1 MFIMTKANNALSV
14 VSRTAASRKP
24 LVVQTVAQCLG
35 IAVVV
40 WMVFCTY
47 LAFVDTDQEHPRQI
61 RIRQLHGVIATA
73 DHALTESARMAAAT
87 GDPQWSK
94 RYHELEVK
102 LDAAINETAN
112 LSSGP
117 HMLSAAAALAAAKVR
132 LVAMET
138 RAFELIDSGRRD
150 EAMDVLFSPEYA
162 GRKRLYAE
170 SMKLLEKNMLGA
182 LGESMAKER
191 SQAVFHMLLGAAVVP
206 IMILAWIVSVRSAVK
221 WRRALIRSNSDLT
234 ELTNSLDSQV
244 AERTSKLAENNRC
257 LRQEVAERKLA
268 EERLS
273 LSARVFES
281 SGECI
286 VITDAEN
293 RIVSANPAF
302 REMTGFTVD
311 EVVGQSPG
319 ILKSDR
325 HDSEFYEAMWD
336 SITTQGA
343 WRGEIWNRRKNG
355 EVFPQWLS
363 INAVRDIDD
372 RVVNYIAVS
381 SDMTKRKAADERI
394 NFLAYYD
401 ALTELP
407 NRALLQDR
415 LQQAIANARRDR
427 GELALMF
434 LDLNRFKTINDSLGH
449 HAGDLLLQKVAQ
461 RLKSRLRE
469 TDIVARMGGDEFV
482 VVLSNLKNRGD
493 VADIAREIHEEISK
507 PMAIEGHALTV
518 STSIGVSLHPDD
530 GADIQTLMKNADVAM
545 YHCKEEGQQCV
556 FFTSD
561 MNDLASKRL
570 AIENGLRGA
579 LAKDEFVLYYQPQWD
594 LRTGRIIGSEALI
607 RWEHPV
613 LGIVPPMDFI
623 PIAEESELIVPIG
636 TWVLREA
643 CRMNAQ
649 WQHQGLP
656 RVPVAVNVSA
666 EQFRKTDFKTTVMEA
681 LADYDLAAEYLELEI
696 TETVLIHDPEA
707 VARSFEEIRSIGVN
721 FAIDDFGTGYSS
733 LSYLKELSL
742 SKLKIDR
749 SFVRGVPQNKDD
761 AAIVRAIV
769 DMARSLSL
777 RVIAEGV
784 ETQEHAEFL
793 QSIRCD
799 QAQGYLYS
807 RPIPADEFGE
817 LLANERLGTHAIPVA

>member
-1 MFIMTKANNALSV
+1 MTEPSGASLV
-14 VSRTAASRKP
+14 VPRTVSSRKP
-24 LVVQTVAQCLG
+24 LVFQTVAQCLS
-35 IAVVV
+35 IAAVI

-47 LAFVDTDQEHPRQI
+47 LAFADTAREHPRQM
-61 RIRQLHGVIATA
+61 RIQQLRAAISHLDG
-73 DHALTESARMAAAT
+73 ALAESTRMAVAT
-87 GDPQWSK
+87 GDRQWLQSHHK
-94 RYHELEVK
+94 LELE
-102 LDAAINETAN
+102 LDSAIKEIATLAPGSHAAEAVAAIDSA
-112 LSSGP
+112 SSK
-117 HMLSAAAALAAAKVR
+117 LAA
-132 LVAMET
+132 MEK
-138 RAFELIDSGRRD
+138 RAFELADFGRSD
-150 EAMDVLFSPEYA
+150 EAGDLLSGPEY
-162 GRKRLYAE
+162 RRYKQLYSK
-170 SMKLLEKNMLGA
+170 SMSLLDEDLLGT
-182 LGESMAKER
+182 LGESMDKER
-191 SQAVFHMLLGAAVVP
+191 SQAMSHILLGAAVVP
-206 IMILAWIVSVRSAVK
+206 VMILVWVVGLCCARI
-221 WRRALIRSNSDLT
+221 WRGALVRSNSDLA
-234 ELTNSLDSQV
+234 ELTRSLDSQV
-244 AERTSKLAENNRC
+244 AECTSKLAENNRQ
-257 LRQEVAERKLA
+257 LKKEVAERKLA
-268 EERLS
+268 EKELS

-281 SGECI
+281 SGESI

-293 RIVSANPAF
+293 RIVSANLAF

-311 EVVGQSPG
+311 EVIGETPS

-325 HDSEFYEAMWD
+325 HDQAFYEAMWD
-336 SITTQGA
+336 SIVTQGA

-355 EVFPQWLS
+355 DVFPQWLS
-363 INAVRDIDD
+363 INAVRDTDG

-381 SDMTKRKAADERI
+381 SDMTKRKSAAERI

-415 LQQAIANARRDR
+415 LQQAIADAKRCDKA
-427 GELALMF
+427 LALLF

-449 HAGDLLLQKVAQ
+449 HAGDLLLQKVGQ

-469 TDIVARMGGDEFV
+469 TDTVARMGGDEFV
-482 VVLSNLKNRGD
+482 VVLANLNDRGD
-493 VADIAREIHEEISK
+493 IVDIAREIHEEISR

-518 STSIGVSLHPDD
+518 STSIGVSLYPAD

-545 YHCKEEGQQCV
+545 YHCKEAGERCV

-561 MNDLASKRL
+561 MNDVASKRL
-570 AIENGLRGA
+570 SIENGLRGA
-579 LAKDEFVLYYQPQWD
+579 LAKDELVLHYQPQWD
-594 LRTGRIIGSEALI
+594 LRTGRIIGAEALI

-613 LGIVPPMDFI
+613 LGMVPPMDFI

-681 LADYDLAAEYLELEI
+681 LADHDLAAEYLELEI

-707 VARSFEEIRSIGVN
+707 VARSFEEIRRIGVH

-742 SKLKIDR
+742 SKLKIDQ
-749 SFVRGVPQNKDD
+749 SFVRGVPQNADD
-761 AAIVRAIV
+761 SAIVRAIV

-784 ETQEHAEFL
+784 ETQEHADFL
-793 QSIRCD
+793 RNINCD

-807 RPIPADEFGE
+807 RPIPADEFGK
-817 LLANERLGTHAIPVA
+817 LLANERLGTHTIPVA